1 MHTVGSSSRRSP
13 PREKSSPRWPSAKP
27 STPRTSRP
35 ARQSPLLETPS
46 RPRLTTWRTY
56 RATTWWPR
64 STTRSCS
71 SASGTARIRR
81 GIRESSA
88 EPDEDEEFLEDPV
101 RESPDEPAV
110 IRERGH
116 VQLSEDRRDDRPPL
130 IREQVGKGDPEH
142 GRHLGPSGRF
152 EAGRRQRHV
161 GDDEYLRLVAGRP
174 RRHVP
179 HDLGATLE
187 IDADFL
193 FRLAERGREHRRVLA
208 PMPSSRKAHL
218 PGPRVA
224 FAFRP
229 LAQEDLEAVWA
240 VVQDDHH
247 RGGGFR
253 LQFRFGELEG
263 QQELPQAFE
272 GGFGHPEAAY
282 DLPEYNGIHPRNNRP
297 GVRESSFVSA
307 AFTPGS

>member
-13 PREKSSPRWPSAKP
+13 PRERSSPRWPCGKP
-27 STPRTSRP
+27 WTPRTSRP
-35 ARQSPLLETPS
+35 TPQRPSLETTS
-46 RPRLTTWRTY
+46 RPRLATWRTY
-56 RATTWWPR
+56 RAATWWPP

-81 GIRESSA
+81 GIRASSA
-88 EPDEDEEFLEDPV
+88 EPDEDEELFEDPV

-110 IRERGH
+110 VGERGH

-161 GDDEYLRLVAGRP
+161 GDDEDLRLVAGRP

-193 FRLAERGREHRRVLA
+193 FRLADRGREHRPVLA

-229 LAQEDLEAVWA
+229 LAKEHLEAVWA

-272 GGFGHPEAAY
+272 GGFGHPEATYA
-282 DLPEYNGIHPRNNRP
+282 LPEYNGIQPRKQSSWNAASRP
-297 GVRESSFVSA
+297 
-307 AFTPGS
+307 